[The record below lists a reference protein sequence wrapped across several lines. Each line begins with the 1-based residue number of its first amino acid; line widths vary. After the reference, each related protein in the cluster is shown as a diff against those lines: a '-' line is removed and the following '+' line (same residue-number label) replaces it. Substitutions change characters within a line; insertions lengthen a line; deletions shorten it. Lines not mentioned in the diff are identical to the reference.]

1 MIGTQFLSVLSTH
14 VNCDLLS
21 ASLPILFRHSSLL
34 PFPSIF
40 LSPFN
45 PLLLFPSFHSNPSL
59 NSPLLIPLSIR
70 IKSNS
75 YTLIGKINSLLIPCF
90 PIWESHLLLLI
101 FGSSV
106 SFISVSFVHKFFV
119 SFSGLLFTIYIT
131 FSFSQ
136 HSGLSP
142 SAFSHPLLFS
152 FHSFSLF
159 PVFVKWL
166 HSTPWWRIIIA
177 AWLVFIQNLAYCIN
191 HFFHKIKHVLKIFN
205 NSSTSV
211 KTNQLNSS
219 NLKDCII

>member
-1 MIGTQFLSVLSTH
+1 MIGTQFLSFLSTH

-21 ASLPILFRHSSLL
+21 ASLPILFRHSSLV

-70 IKSNS
+70 TKSNS

-119 SFSGLLFTIYIT
+119 SFSVPHPYLYHPSFLPTFRG
-131 FSFSQ
+131 FSFSIFP
-136 HSGLSP
+136 SSFISISFFLS
-142 SAFSHPLLFS
+142 LFS
-152 FHSFSLF
+152 F
-159 PVFVKWL
+159 
-166 HSTPWWRIIIA
+166 
-177 AWLVFIQNLAYCIN
+177 
-191 HFFHKIKHVLKIFN
+191 
-205 NSSTSV
+205 
-211 KTNQLNSS
+211 
-219 NLKDCII
+219 